1 MSCKNKKIRLKTVSM
16 CDFYLGDNGIM
27 RRAVTIVF
35 YVTNIN
41 SAQITLLI
49 VYSNLL
55 SMITIGT
62 TIKSFNL
69 NVESEVQTLN
79 SSLNPSLV

>member
-1 MSCKNKKIRLKTVSM
+1 M
-16 CDFYLGDNGIM
+16 
-27 RRAVTIVF
+27 IVK
-35 YVTNIN
+35 YG
-41 SAQITLLI
+41 
-49 VYSNLL
+49 SNLL
-55 SMITIGT
+55 SMISIGT

>member
-1 MSCKNKKIRLKTVSM
+1 MCDFM
-16 CDFYLGDNGIM
+16 CDFYVGDNGIM